1 MSINE
6 KSALIYCRVSTDGQE
21 EKGTSLESQV
31 RECVKFAEQQDYKV
45 KNIVKE
51 SYSGFYLS
59 ERRLLNAER
68 DNIKLGIYDA
78 VVVYAVDRL
87 SRKAAHLA
95 ILSEEF
101 ERAGVELLFVTD
113 QLDKTAEGVLMQSIK
128 GYMAEIEREKIRER
142 CLRGKRMLV
151 QNGKLLNASDL
162 YGYETDRVNKV
173 RIINPVEAQIVTR
186 IFNEYLSGK
195 GIRGIYK
202 DLNLDKVPSP
212 ATNKKK
218 IKKVDHY
225 TNLAKYGKTLW
236 GKGTIRRILTE
247 PAYCGKSYSFRF
259 KASSGYEKGRR
270 FYRTE
275 TLPQKEWVAL
285 PDGITPAIVTPEV
298 FQSVQAQM
306 KSRISADKARNEQ
319 KPVLLRG
326 LVFCATCG
334 SKMYP
339 ESEHGERNIFR
350 CPSRNYEKCGGKRI
364 NADRCE
370 IAVWDKV
377 AEIIRNPETVALELE
392 RRRKD
397 SHYERENLKTEI
409 ESIKKLIASIESNIS
424 RIASRAA
431 IIEDDYIFEKFNN
444 ELKQKKQERDGA
456 LISLEEAKKELLA
469 FDSSIHDFENLINFS
484 SRVSHNLDNFDFDA
498 KRLAFQ
504 ALNVKV
510 VGNGKNITIKYSL
523 PIEKQDIEPNHAH
536 DRVAGLGKNDARQAS
551 ADDSAA
557 ARIRRSAR
565 NHENS
570 LGRRPDGKIRLDRRP
585 SVQESAPHGFASRT
599 DRRRFDS
606 EAGRGES
613 RAPRRFI
620 FGRTAGIRPQ
630 RARSAAP
637 ADGGQTGDDFARR
650 HEFDVSERFYA
661 RRVDES
667 VPVRLL
673 RFGPRVS
680 LQPADYSALRRKNLG
695 TADGPHR
702 YSHRCAGGQF

>member
-31 RECVKFAEQQDYKV
+31 RECVKFAEQQGYKV
-45 KNIVKE
+45 GNVVKE

-59 ERRLLNAER
+59 ERKLLNAER
-68 DNIKLGIYDA
+68 DNIRLGVYDA
-78 VVVYAVDRL
+78 VVAYAVDRL

-101 ERAGVELLFVTD
+101 ERAGVELLFVTE
-113 QLDKTAEGVLMQSIK
+113 QLDKTAEGSLMQSIK
-128 GYMAEIEREKIRER
+128 GYVAEIEREKIRER
-142 CLRGKRMLV
+142 CLRGKRTLV

-173 RIINPVEAQIVTR
+173 RIIKEDEAQIVKR

-202 DLNLDKVPSP
+202 DLNLDNVPSP

-247 PAYCGKSYSFRF
+247 PAYSGKSYSFRF
-259 KASSGYEKGRR
+259 KASHGYEKGKR

-285 PDGITPAIVTPEV
+285 PDGTTPAIVSLEV
-298 FQSVQAQM
+298 FKAVQSQM
-306 KSRISADKARNEQ
+306 TARISADTTRNEQ

-326 LVFCATCG
+326 MVFCGTCG

-392 RRRKD
+392 RRKKD
-397 SHYERENLKTEI
+397 SNYERENLKAEI
-409 ESIKKLIASIESNIS
+409 ESIKQLIASIEANIS
-424 RIASRAA
+424 RIAARAA
-431 IIEDDYIFEKFNN
+431 VIEDDYIFETFNK
-444 ELKQKKQERDGA
+444 ELKQKKQERDSA

-469 FDSSIHDFENLINFS
+469 FDTNIHGFENLINFS
-484 SRVSHNLDNFDFDA
+484 NRVSENLDNFDFDA

-504 ALNVKV
+504 ALNIKV
-510 VGNGKNITIKYSL
+510 VGNGKNLTIKYSF
-523 PIEKQDIEPNHAH
+523 PVEKQDIEPNNVD
-536 DRVAGLGKNDARQAS
+536 DRFAGFGQDDARQTS
-551 ADDSAA
+551 ADDFAA
-557 ARIRRSAR
+557 ARI
-565 NHENS
+565 
-570 LGRRPDGKIRLDRRP
+570 
-585 SVQESAPHGFASRT
+585 
-599 DRRRFDS
+599 
-606 EAGRGES
+606 
-613 RAPRRFI
+613 
-620 FGRTAGIRPQ
+620 
-630 RARSAAP
+630 
-637 ADGGQTGDDFARR
+637 
-650 HEFDVSERFYA
+650 
-661 RRVDES
+661 
-667 VPVRLL
+667 
-673 RFGPRVS
+673 
-680 LQPADYSALRRKNLG
+680 
-695 TADGPHR
+695 
-702 YSHRCAGGQF
+702 